1 VCKNNNGAS
10 TKLAPK
16 QQESKMKTYKEIR
29 ELSFGHKVDDVYEK
43 FCDYK
48 FLENKGWFNMMR
60 DTKDILDELR
70 FLDSPLDNKRDYK
83 YIFINRKQI
92 EQELGDNLVI
102 CESGSVSIKHKQME
116 A

>member
-1 VCKNNNGAS
+1 
-10 TKLAPK
+10 
-16 QQESKMKTYKEIR
+16 MKTYKEINNL
-29 ELSFGHKVDDVYEK
+29 EKQHSINNVYNK

-48 FLENKGWFNMMR
+48 YFENKGWFNMMR
-60 DTKDILDELR
+60 EVKDVLDECR
-70 FLDSPLDNKRDYK
+70 FIGSPLRTKRDYK

-102 CESGSVSIKHKQME
+102 CESGSVSIKHKQRE